1 MSHDIYMKVTQQSH
15 NAHGDHVILHNSHM
29 TYLLAT
35 MMKNRIPRATYPK
48 LLHTLLKA
56 LQVHGVEYNFVSM
69 SLIQIYSGC
78 KDARGLSQRIYKNYE
93 DVKFTH
99 IHTCNTH
106 PWIEAIIGATSL

>member
-15 NAHGDHVILHNSHM
+15 DAHGDHVILHNSYM

-35 MMKNRIPRATYPK
+35 MKKNRIPRATYPM

-69 SLIQIYSGC
+69 SLIQFIQVVKMQEVFHKEYTKTMKMSYTHLYMQYS
-78 KDARGLSQRIYKNYE
+78 
-93 DVKFTH
+93 
-99 IHTCNTH
+99 
-106 PWIEAIIGATSL
+106 SLD

>member
-35 MMKNRIPRATYPK
+35 MKKNRIPKATYPM

-56 LQVHGVEYNFVSM
+56 LQIRGMEYNFVSM
-69 SLIQIYSGC
+69 SLIQFIPVVRMQEVFHKEYTKTTKMSSLHTSIH
-78 KDARGLSQRIYKNYE
+78 AILILGLRPS
-93 DVKFTH
+93 
-99 IHTCNTH
+99 
-106 PWIEAIIGATSL
+106 